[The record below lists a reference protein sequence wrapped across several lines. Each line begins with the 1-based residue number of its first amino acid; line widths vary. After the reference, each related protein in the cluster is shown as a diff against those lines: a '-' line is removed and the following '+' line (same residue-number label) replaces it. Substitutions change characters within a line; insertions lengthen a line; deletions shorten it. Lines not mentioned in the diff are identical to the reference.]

1 MRRENVAHNIRSEQ
15 RRQHD
20 EPTHPPPCT
29 PAHMRIG
36 VLCTPD
42 IFYDQKDFFY
52 CDVELIGTL
61 SLYFRYTYMAKTKKT
76 KTEVIMQ
83 ATKNVQDNPY
93 LGSFLKEYQEETGLK
108 TRFTAKKNKFLT
120 YLVANNGFITP
131 AAKEMGYFPASVRFA
146 MKGDPAFQQA
156 VKAIQDGFMT
166 ERLDELEKLSYTQ
179 AGKPGNVTERIFQLK
194 AHNPGKYRDRVNQQN
209 TQVNVVVSGTSPK
222 DRADLLKKMKIN

>member
-1 MRRENVAHNIRSEQ
+1 
-15 RRQHD
+15 
-20 EPTHPPPCT
+20 
-29 PAHMRIG
+29 MRIG

-42 IFYDQKDFFY
+42 IFYDPKDFFSSLQSTVKTY
-52 CDVELIGTL
+52 ILLLFRIRYRTQRTLVTVVELVGTL
-61 SLYFRYTYMAKTKKT
+61 SVYYRCTYMAKAKKT
-76 KTEVIMQ
+76 KIEVIKQ

-146 MKGDPAFQQA
+146 MKADPAFQQA

-179 AGKPGNVTERIFQLK
+179 AAKPGNVTERIFQLK
-194 AHNPGKYRDRVNQQN
+194 AHDPAKYRDRVHQQN

-222 DRADLLKKMKIN
+222 DRANLLKKMKIS

>member
-1 MRRENVAHNIRSEQ
+1 MTSR
-15 RRQHD
+15 
-20 EPTHPPPCT
+20 PPP
-29 PAHMRIG
+29 PIHARADGQG
-36 VLCTPD
+36 VYYAPQTY
-42 IFYDQKDFFY
+42 FMTKKTFF
-52 CDVELIGTL
+52 CCGVELIGTL
-61 SLYFRYTYMAKTKKT
+61 SVYFRYTYMPKAKKT
-76 KTEVIMQ
+76 KIEVIKQ

-146 MKGDPAFQQA
+146 MKADPAFQQA

-194 AHNPGKYRDRVNQQN
+194 AHNPGKYRDRVGQQN

-222 DRADLLKKMKIN
+222 DRAAVLKKMKVG

>member
-1 MRRENVAHNIRSEQ
+1 MTRARERRA
-15 RRQHD
+15 D
-20 EPTHPPPCT
+20 HPPHT
-29 PAHMRIG
+29 RSGRWAWG

-42 IFYDQKDFFY
+42 IFYDQKDFFFVVV
-52 CDVELIGTL
+52 VELVGTL
-61 SLYFRYTYMAKTKKT
+61 SVYFRCTYMPKAKKT
-76 KTEVIMQ
+76 KIEVIKQ

-146 MKGDPAFQQA
+146 MKADPAFQQA

-209 TQVNVVVSGTSPK
+209 TQVNVMVSGTSPK
-222 DRADLLKKMKIN
+222 DRAAILKKMKIN